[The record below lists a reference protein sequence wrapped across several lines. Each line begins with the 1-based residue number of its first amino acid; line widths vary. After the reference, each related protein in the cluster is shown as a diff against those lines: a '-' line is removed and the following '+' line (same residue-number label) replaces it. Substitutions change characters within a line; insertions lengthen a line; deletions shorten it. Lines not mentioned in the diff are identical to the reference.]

1 MTYLHAFLLGGL
13 FCLLTQLL
21 FRLTKW
27 PIPVILTVAFC
38 LGVVMTAL
46 GWMDVFTGFGQSG
59 MFLLLYGGGDAA
71 YRGYG
76 QLACWGPRANPSI
89 SRSHPVLLRCGN
101 RRRSTAAQEGTT
113 EIGAKRDS
121 HSSS

>member
-27 PIPVILTVAFC
+27 PIPVILTVTFC

-59 MFLLLYGGGDAA
+59 MFLLLYGGGGAA
-71 YRGYG
+71 
-76 QLACWGPRANPSI
+76 
-89 SRSHPVLLRCGN
+89 
-101 RRRSTAAQEGTT
+101 
-113 EIGAKRDS
+113 
-121 HSSS
+121 

>member
-1 MTYLHAFLLGGL
+1 MTYLNAFLLGGL

-27 PIPVILTVAFC
+27 SIPVILTVAFC

-46 GWMDVFTGFGQSG
+46 GWMNVFTGFGQSG

-71 YRGYG
+71 YQGMVCL
-76 QLACWGPRANPSI
+76 LAGDPG
-89 SRSHPVLLRCGN
+89 PVLR
-101 RRRSTAAQEGTT
+101 
-113 EIGAKRDS
+113 
-121 HSSS
+121 